1 MSDSFRKDLK
11 ELKEI
16 GKSILKY
23 SSGLVPVLTECRL
36 YRHMRRYNTS
46 RKDCLTFF
54 VSSLIYRTTSLSLYP
69 SNPSLGTVLYIP
81 VSLVEGAIL
90 DFHPKS
96 I

>member
-16 GKSILKY
+16 GKAIFKY
-23 SSGLVPVLTECRL
+23 SSGLAPVLTEYRL
-36 YRHMRRYNTS
+36 YRHMRRYDTS
-46 RKDCLTFF
+46 RKDCFIF
-54 VSSLIYRTTSLSLYP
+54 SVFSLIYRATSLSLYS
-69 SNPSLGTVLYIP
+69 SNPSLSTFLYVP
-81 VSLVEGAIL
+81 VSLVEGALL